1 MDSDEYDSKYEQD
14 ESARQKVHEET
25 CVERIKGA
33 TIGFL
38 IAACL
43 SVMAYTLLTIL
54 LPQNT
59 ECPMN
64 RYSCRKEHFLKVYK
78 SIQVVEKFRDTNRR
92 KILSS
97 VKAGLSERIFVP
109 VLFSVGRF
117 LCVPTLNKIRG
128 TNEKEQMA
136 EPPDEPL
143 VILIMVESRI
153 RSKEEFYPFV
163 HSLVT
168 LPRGQKFSTSI
179 STDVKSATQFHNFLT
194 DNLSQNKSVIVDD
207 LNKIPASKVITGLY
221 GLDYNSPS
229 IFKVSRSVGNPSVY
243 KT

>member
-1 MDSDEYDSKYEQD
+1 MGIATCDAHATPTFFSKGFTTILAPLSLDSDEYDLQYERD
-14 ESARQKVHEET
+14 ESVQQKVHEET
-25 CVERIKGA
+25 CGERIKGA

-43 SVMAYTLLTIL
+43 SVLAYTLLTIL

-109 VLFSVGRF
+109 VLFTGWTF
-117 LCVPTLNKIRG
+117 FMCPNTKPN
-128 TNEKEQMA
+128 
-136 EPPDEPL
+136 
-143 VILIMVESRI
+143 
-153 RSKEEFYPFV
+153 
-163 HSLVT
+163 
-168 LPRGQKFSTSI
+168 
-179 STDVKSATQFHNFLT
+179 SANQ
-194 DNLSQNKSVIVDD
+194 
-207 LNKIPASKVITGLY
+207 
-221 GLDYNSPS
+221 
-229 IFKVSRSVGNPSVY
+229 
-243 KT
+243 